1 MVMRTVVLPIQLVPD
16 PPAEHEWT
24 PDERLVIARFPAV
37 PPDATVVCP
46 DKRGIA
52 AIPLEGVIADG
63 VTSPIVTVSVSE
75 NEDPEVVT
83 ALSV

>member
-1 MVMRTVVLPIQLVPD
+1 MVMRTVVLPMQLVPL
-16 PPAEHEWT
+16 PPAVHEWT

-37 PPDATVVCP
+37 PPDPTVVCP
-46 DKRGIA
+46 DRWGIA

-63 VTSPIVTVSVSE
+63 VTSPIVTASVRE
-75 NEDPEVVT
+75 KEDPDVVT